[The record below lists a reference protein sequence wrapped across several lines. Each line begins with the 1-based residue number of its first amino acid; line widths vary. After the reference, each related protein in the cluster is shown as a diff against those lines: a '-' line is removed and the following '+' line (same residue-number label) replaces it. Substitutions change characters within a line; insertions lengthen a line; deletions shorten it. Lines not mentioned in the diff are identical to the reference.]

1 MTAISMKQLTGRHVL
16 FALLGFFGVM
26 LLANGIFLYFA
37 LSTFNGLQ
45 NPNAYQ
51 EGVNYNARI
60 EAARRQDALGWSHS
74 LTLANSGRVEVM
86 IKDGSGGA
94 VSGLS
99 INGTIARPASD
110 RFTHELAFSEAGL
123 GLYRATVENI
133 EPGNWIVSLQAA
145 KTGASEDPVYRL
157 KERLWLKPN

>member
-1 MTAISMKQLTGRHVL
+1 MTAISVKQLTGRHVL
-16 FALLGFFGVM
+16 FALFGFFGVM
-26 LLANGIFLYFA
+26 LLANGIFLYAA

-51 EGVNYNARI
+51 EGINYNDRI

-74 LTLANSGRVEVM
+74 VTLAKSGRVEIVF
-86 IKDGSGGA
+86 KDSSGDP

-99 INGTIARPASD
+99 VSGTIARPVSD
-110 RFTHELAFSEAGL
+110 RYTRELAFNEVGL
-123 GLYRATVENI
+123 GLYAVNVENI
-133 EPGNWIVSLQAA
+133 EPGSWIVSLQAA
-145 KTGASEDPVYRL
+145 KPETAADPMYRL